1 MCLAKQGER
10 QPALFA
16 ALTQAARYTGTE
28 RHQCNKYLSPIY
40 ASDAN
45 KEQFKRHGCG
55 TLCQIVSTLYKVV
68 PKCVTTIE
76 LPKDTLYLR
85 TLCDLSDLNLHES

>member
-1 MCLAKQGER
+1 MFSRAGER

-16 ALTQAARYTGTE
+16 TLTQAARYTGTE

-40 ASDAN
+40 ASEPN
-45 KEQFKRHGCG
+45 KKQFKRNECG

-68 PKCVTTIE
+68 QKCVTTID
-76 LPKDTLYLR
+76 LLKDTLYLR